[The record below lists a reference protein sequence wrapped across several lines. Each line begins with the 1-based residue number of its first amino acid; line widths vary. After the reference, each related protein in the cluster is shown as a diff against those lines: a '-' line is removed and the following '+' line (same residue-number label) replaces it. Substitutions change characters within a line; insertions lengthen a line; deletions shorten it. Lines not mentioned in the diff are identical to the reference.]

1 MTRIYLVDKSIH
13 KTTTKSEVI
22 ATGQSTAIPLDQRL
36 MAKFEIHPEQV
47 SSIVRVG
54 NNAVVH
60 LIDGT
65 QVVLEG
71 FFVQEL
77 LQLPLQDG
85 QSLWATLVED
95 EVTEQPIDDYL
106 VLDGVPPE
114 AVVPDSSIV
123 PAAGLNPEIPA
134 AIVPEATGAAASAA
148 TAGTIAATTVPTW
161 ALVAGGLAGAGAIGA
176 AVSGGSD
183 KKDNLPDTTAPT
195 QPQGGF
201 TDNKDGKTITGQ
213 AEAGSTVIVKDAAG
227 KELAKAT
234 VGADGKFSV
243 TLPNALSNGEQV
255 NVTVKDPAGNESTVA
270 SITAPDTTAPTKP
283 ESTFT
288 DNKDGKTITGQAEAG
303 STVIVKDA
311 AGKELAK
318 ATVGADGKFS
328 VTLPNALSNGEQV
341 NVTVKDSAG
350 NESTVASITAPDTTA
365 PVAGTLGFTNL
376 IDTGTSSTDRITQD
390 KAFDLNLMGQETGS
404 TVKYQ
409 LSKDG
414 GAWTNTTANQT
425 NLSDGVYQFKAIV
438 TDKAGNSAETLS
450 PKVTV
455 DNTVPAAGTL
465 TLTNLTDTGSSST
478 DRITQDKNFDLS
490 LTGQEANT
498 TIMYQVS
505 KDGGVWT
512 NTTVNQNNLADGI
525 YQFKAIVTDR
535 AGNSSE
541 VLSSKIT
548 VDNTIVAG
556 NLSFINF
563 VDSGALATD
572 HITQDKAFDLSLT
585 GQETGTTVIYQVSKD
600 SGVWSNTT
608 AKQSNLT
615 DGVYQFKAIV
625 TDKAGN
631 SAEVLSSK
639 VTVDNTVPVAGVLSF
654 ANLTDTGS
662 SSTDRITQDKN
673 FDLTLT
679 GQEAGTTVVYQVSK
693 DNGAW
698 TTTTANQTN
707 LTDRIYQFKA
717 IVTDKAGNSAEVL
730 SAKVTVDNTAPI
742 AGTLSF
748 TNFTDTGS
756 SFTDQITQDKA
767 FDLSLTGQ
775 ETGATIQ
782 YQVSKDGGI
791 WTNTTANQTNLSD
804 GVYQFKAIVTDKAGN
819 SAETL
824 STKITVDNTPPATG
838 ILSFANLDDTGVSDT
853 DGITKDKVFNLAL
866 TGQEAGTT
874 VIYQVS
880 KDGSVWADT
889 SVEQSGLVDGVY
901 QFKAIVTDKAG
912 NSAEVLSTKLTVDNT
927 VPVAGMLS
935 FTNLT
940 DTGSSATDQITQDKA
955 FDLTLIGQ
963 ETGTTVIY
971 QVSKDNGAWT
981 TTTVSQT
988 NLTDGIYQ
996 FKAIVTDKAGNSS
1009 EALSSKITVDNTIV
1023 AGSLLFTNL
1032 TDTGLSSTDL
1042 ITQDKAFDL
1051 SLTGQ
1056 EVGTTVVYQVS
1067 KDNGA
1072 WTTTTP
1078 SQTNLTDGVYQF
1090 KAIVTDVAGNSAEV
1104 LSSKVT
1110 VDNTA
1115 PVAGTLSFTNL
1126 TDTGSSSTDLITQDK
1141 AFDLT
1146 LTGQEA
1152 GTTVVYQVSKDN
1164 GAWTNT
1170 TANQT
1175 DLTDGVYQF
1184 KAIVTDKAGNSAEVL
1199 SSKVTVDNTAPVAGA
1214 LSITNLSDTGSS
1226 STDLIT
1232 QDKSFDLSLTGQET
1246 GTTVVYQV
1254 SKDNGAWIT
1263 TTPSQTNLADGVYQ
1277 FKAVVT
1283 DVAGNSAETLSSTVT
1298 VDNTPPVAGTLSFS
1312 NLTDTGIS
1320 TTDLITQDKTFDL
1333 SLTGR
1338 EAGTT
1343 VVYQV
1348 SKDNGTW
1355 ANTTANQTN
1364 LADGVYQFKAIVTDV
1379 AGNSA
1384 ETLSPK
1390 LTVDNTP
1397 PAAGVLSF
1405 SSLTDTGISSTDL
1418 ITQDKAFDLSL
1429 TGQEAGTTVVY
1440 QVSKDN
1446 GAWTATTASQTNL
1459 ADGIYQFKAIVTD
1472 VAGNSAETFSQIVT
1486 VDNTPPAAGT
1496 LSFNNLT
1503 DTGISSTDRI
1513 TQDKA
1518 FDLSLTGQEQGTTV
1532 VYQVSVDGG
1541 QTWVDTDTAQSN
1553 LADGV
1558 YQFKAIVTD
1567 VAGNSAET
1575 LSPIV
1580 TVDNTAPVTG
1590 TLAFA
1595 NFNDTGILA
1604 TDYITK
1610 DQAFDLSLTGQEAG
1624 TTVVYQVSKDNGVWV
1639 NTDIAQSNLVDGHYQ
1654 FKAIVTDKAGNS
1666 AETLSPIVVVDNT
1679 PPVAGTLTFSNLND
1693 TGASAIDR
1701 ITQDN
1706 SFDLQSLHPIV
1717 IGEEAAIT
1725 DHYEVSTDGGLTW
1738 ITTTAQQT
1746 NLADGTYQFKAIETD
1761 VAGNIVETAIET
1773 VVVDTLKPQIATDL
1787 FISEDGW
1794 TLTGLTE
1801 AAGLKVNVFDQN
1813 GLLVG
1818 TTESYA
1824 NGEFSLQLDKSYVD
1838 NEEFTV
1844 VLRDRAGNESDEAN
1858 VVALGDVTRPEAAT
1872 GLELSEGGSG
1882 SILTG
1887 KAEPDAIIKIYDQD
1901 NNLIHQWN
1909 NNVNADGTFTIY
1921 LNQYYLKGQ
1930 TLTVTVTDAADNVSE
1945 SATIV
1950 APTDNTNP
1958 EPIDEVVF
1966 DENGLN
1972 FTAQAEANST
1982 VKVYDI
1988 DNNQVGT
1995 GYADSEGN
2003 VSGWFDHVYLDGQ
2016 LLTFIVFDRAGN
2028 QSAEV
2033 PLNAIND
2040 DSIPDPA
2047 TNLVL
2052 IEENGGSVLTG
2063 TAEPNATIQVYD
2075 QDDNLVY
2082 QWNNNVKADGTFEI
2096 YFNQYYLKGQTLTVT
2111 VTDRAGLV
2119 SEKATIV
2126 APLDNTNPEPIQNIE
2141 FNEDGRNFTA
2151 TAEANSTVKVF
2162 YQGNEV
2168 GSGYTDS
2175 EGKVSG
2181 YFYEVFLDGQEL
2193 SFIVVDRAQNESD
2206 TVNQNALTDRDAP
2219 AVATDLELIEGG
2231 FGSILLGKAEPYA
2244 TIQVTDANG
2253 NSVTAWLANITV
2265 QVDGTFRINLND
2277 YYLHG
2282 ETLKVTVTD
2291 RAGNISE
2298 VATIDAPID
2307 EVKPDPLDVEHIIF
2321 NENGLNFTAV
2331 AEANS
2336 TIKVLYQG
2344 NEVGQGYTDSD
2355 GNVYGSFNQ
2364 VFLDGQELTFIV
2376 VDRAEN
2382 ESNPVTA
2389 IALNDD
2395 IAPLAAENVTV
2406 TPEGWISGEAEP
2418 NAMVDV
2424 IDKYGAVITSI
2435 YVNYNGSF
2443 GQLINLSQY
2452 QSQELSIVVKDAA
2465 GNRSDPVYKL
2475 LPALVDTPAAAIDL
2489 VLDAEGHV
2497 LTGMATAGFYIVVT
2511 NAAGERVDSGWWNTL
2526 VNEDGTF
2533 SIQLNDY
2540 YLQGQTLQVRV
2551 VDLSTNQYS
2560 PITEIV
2566 APLDDILPVVE
2577 NVVISEDGYSVA
2589 GQTEPKST
2597 IKIVDAD
2604 GDLRGEYQ
2612 ADETGYFNFSVYPQ
2626 ILRGEQLFITATDL
2640 AKNVSNPFSISFN
2653 ADSNAPNPAEN
2664 VVVSENGFF
2673 IEGDA
2678 VPNGYVRIVNT
2689 QSNAI
2694 GSGLVDEFGHFNIQ
2708 LYSPQA
2714 NGEVLRVVVEENG
2727 YQSAYIEIT
2736 APIDNVVPE
2745 AATELVLENGQLL
2758 SGQAEA
2764 YLTIKIFDADNNQVG
2779 QTTVD
2784 ANGTFTTYLW
2794 YPYWHGETLTV
2805 KVVDGNQ
2812 NESPDS
2818 TIVATN
2824 DTTAPDAAT
2833 QLAINEW
2840 GYLTGHA
2847 ETNATV
2853 EVTYYFADQE
2863 PYTNSAT
2870 AVNEGTFE
2878 IYMYDNATSFDV
2890 TVVDRAGNH
2899 SPTVTVNQT
2908 EIPHITVDQLRGDN
2922 TDNIYQVDH
2931 TYDFVQEYI
2940 VEYYETYEEVWVGA
2954 GYYEQQWVEEGH
2966 YEQQWVEG
2974 HYEDVWVEG
2983 YYDYVWVDSG
2993 EWRYRDYYSDQYGV
3007 RYYTDDGSYDSYFS
3021 TYYDY
3026 SAGQW
3031 QEGYA
3036 LDGPFVEEEWFGDG
3050 YYEYQWVDGH
3060 YEQQWVDGYYEDV
3073 WVDTSHYED
3082 VWVEGGYWENQLVD
3096 QGYRDVDFGGHDK
3109 IISSVSYSLVDHYDS
3124 VNDPTSAES
3133 YLESG
3138 RYVEDLELVGSA
3150 NLSATG
3156 NGLDNVITGNTGD
3169 NILDGRG
3176 GHDTFFGGAGSDT
3189 VIYNLLNYSD
3199 GLVDSWQDFHVGNVQ
3214 EDSQADKIDL
3224 SELLTDYAGDGSVDS
3239 LSGFINVSQDGD
3251 NTVISI
3257 DRDGGANGYPQV
3269 QLVTLNQIHT
3279 TLDELLANQQL
3290 II

>member
-1 MTRIYLVDKSIH
+1 
-13 KTTTKSEVI
+13 
-22 ATGQSTAIPLDQRL
+22 
-36 MAKFEIHPEQV
+36 
-47 SSIVRVG
+47 
-54 NNAVVH
+54 
-60 LIDGT
+60 
-65 QVVLEG
+65 
-71 FFVQEL
+71 
-77 LQLPLQDG
+77 
-85 QSLWATLVED
+85 
-95 EVTEQPIDDYL
+95 
-106 VLDGVPPE
+106 
-114 AVVPDSSIV
+114 
-123 PAAGLNPEIPA
+123 
-134 AIVPEATGAAASAA
+134 
-148 TAGTIAATTVPTW
+148 
-161 ALVAGGLAGAGAIGA
+161 
-176 AVSGGSD
+176 
-183 KKDNLPDTTAPT
+183 
-195 QPQGGF
+195 
-201 TDNKDGKTITGQ
+201 
-213 AEAGSTVIVKDAAG
+213 
-227 KELAKAT
+227 
-234 VGADGKFSV
+234 
-243 TLPNALSNGEQV
+243 
-255 NVTVKDPAGNESTVA
+255 VTV
-270 SITAPDTTAPTKP
+270 
-283 ESTFT
+283 
-288 DNKDGKTITGQAEAG
+288 DN
-303 STVIVKDA
+303 
-311 AGKELAK
+311 
-318 ATVGADGKFS
+318 
-328 VTLPNALSNGEQV
+328 
-341 NVTVKDSAG
+341 
-350 NESTVASITAPDTTA
+350 TA
-365 PVAGTLGFTNL
+365 PVAG
-376 IDTGTSSTDRITQD
+376 
-390 KAFDLNLMGQETGS
+390 
-404 TVKYQ
+404 V
-409 LSKDG
+409 LSF
-414 GAWTNTTANQT
+414 
-425 NLSDGVYQFKAIV
+425 S
-438 TDKAGNSAETLS
+438 
-450 PKVTV
+450 
-455 DNTVPAAGTL
+455 
-465 TLTNLTDTGSSST
+465 NLTDTGSSST
-478 DRITQDKNFDLS
+478 DR
-490 LTGQEANT
+490 
-498 TIMYQVS
+498 
-505 KDGGVWT
+505 
-512 NTTVNQNNLADGI
+512 
-525 YQFKAIVTDR
+525 
-535 AGNSSE
+535 
-541 VLSSKIT
+541 
-548 VDNTIVAG
+548 
-556 NLSFINF
+556 
-563 VDSGALATD
+563 
-572 HITQDKAFDLSLT
+572 
-585 GQETGTTVIYQVSKD
+585 
-600 SGVWSNTT
+600 
-608 AKQSNLT
+608 
-615 DGVYQFKAIV
+615 
-625 TDKAGN
+625 
-631 SAEVLSSK
+631 
-639 VTVDNTVPVAGVLSF
+639 
-654 ANLTDTGS
+654 
-662 SSTDRITQDKN
+662 
-673 FDLTLT
+673 
-679 GQEAGTTVVYQVSK
+679 
-693 DNGAW
+693 
-698 TTTTANQTN
+698 
-707 LTDRIYQFKA
+707 
-717 IVTDKAGNSAEVL
+717 
-730 SAKVTVDNTAPI
+730 
-742 AGTLSF
+742 
-748 TNFTDTGS
+748 
-756 SFTDQITQDKA
+756 
-767 FDLSLTGQ
+767 
-775 ETGATIQ
+775 
-782 YQVSKDGGI
+782 
-791 WTNTTANQTNLSD
+791 
-804 GVYQFKAIVTDKAGN
+804 
-819 SAETL
+819 
-824 STKITVDNTPPATG
+824 
-838 ILSFANLDDTGVSDT
+838 
-853 DGITKDKVFNLAL
+853 
-866 TGQEAGTT
+866 
-874 VIYQVS
+874 
-880 KDGSVWADT
+880 
-889 SVEQSGLVDGVY
+889 
-901 QFKAIVTDKAG
+901 
-912 NSAEVLSTKLTVDNT
+912 
-927 VPVAGMLS
+927 
-935 FTNLT
+935 
-940 DTGSSATDQITQDKA
+940 
-955 FDLTLIGQ
+955 
-963 ETGTTVIY
+963 
-971 QVSKDNGAWT
+971 
-981 TTTVSQT
+981 
-988 NLTDGIYQ
+988 
-996 FKAIVTDKAGNSS
+996 
-1009 EALSSKITVDNTIV
+1009 
-1023 AGSLLFTNL
+1023 
-1032 TDTGLSSTDL
+1032 
-1042 ITQDKAFDL
+1042 
-1051 SLTGQ
+1051 
-1056 EVGTTVVYQVS
+1056 
-1067 KDNGA
+1067 
-1072 WTTTTP
+1072 
-1078 SQTNLTDGVYQF
+1078 
-1090 KAIVTDVAGNSAEV
+1090 
-1104 LSSKVT
+1104 
-1110 VDNTA
+1110 
-1115 PVAGTLSFTNL
+1115 
-1126 TDTGSSSTDLITQDK
+1126 ITQDK

-1152 GTTVVYQVSKDN
+1152 GTTVVYQ
-1164 GAWTNT
+1164 
-1170 TANQT
+1170 
-1175 DLTDGVYQF
+1175 
-1184 KAIVTDKAGNSAEVL
+1184 I
-1199 SSKVTVDNTAPVAGA
+1199 
-1214 LSITNLSDTGSS
+1214 SI
-1226 STDLIT
+1226 
-1232 QDKSFDLSLTGQET
+1232 
-1246 GTTVVYQV
+1246 
-1254 SKDNGAWIT
+1254 
-1263 TTPSQTNLADGVYQ
+1263 
-1277 FKAVVT
+1277 
-1283 DVAGNSAETLSSTVT
+1283 
-1298 VDNTPPVAGTLSFS
+1298 
-1312 NLTDTGIS
+1312 
-1320 TTDLITQDKTFDL
+1320 
-1333 SLTGR
+1333 
-1338 EAGTT
+1338 
-1343 VVYQV
+1343 
-1348 SKDNGTW
+1348 
-1355 ANTTANQTN
+1355 
-1364 LADGVYQFKAIVTDV
+1364 
-1379 AGNSA
+1379 
-1384 ETLSPK
+1384 
-1390 LTVDNTP
+1390 
-1397 PAAGVLSF
+1397 
-1405 SSLTDTGISSTDL
+1405 
-1418 ITQDKAFDLSL
+1418 
-1429 TGQEAGTTVVY
+1429 
-1440 QVSKDN
+1440 
-1446 GAWTATTASQTNL
+1446 
-1459 ADGIYQFKAIVTD
+1459 
-1472 VAGNSAETFSQIVT
+1472 
-1486 VDNTPPAAGT
+1486 
-1496 LSFNNLT
+1496 
-1503 DTGISSTDRI
+1503 
-1513 TQDKA
+1513 
-1518 FDLSLTGQEQGTTV
+1518 
-1532 VYQVSVDGG
+1532 DGG

-1558 YQFKAIVTD
+1558 YQFKAVVTD
-1567 VAGNSAET
+1567 VAGNSAEA
-1575 LSPIV
+1575 LSPII

-1595 NFNDTGILA
+1595 NFNDTGISA

-1639 NTDIAQSNLVDGHYQ
+1639 NTDIAQSNLVDGRYQ

-1679 PPVAGTLTFSNLND
+1679 SPVAGTLTFSNLND

-1824 NGEFSLQLDKSYVD
+1824 NGEFSLQLNQSYVD

-1872 GLELSEGGSG
+1872 ELELSEGGSG
-1882 SILTG
+1882 SVLTG

-1901 NNLIHQWN
+1901 NNLVHQWN

-1930 TLTVTVTDAADNVSE
+1930 TLTVTVTDAANNVSE

-1972 FTAQAEANST
+1972 FTAQAEVNST
-1982 VKVYDI
+1982 VKVYDTS
-1988 DNNQVGT
+1988 NNQVGT

-2063 TAEPNATIQVYD
+2063 IAEPNATIQVYD

-2181 YFYEVFLDGQEL
+2181 YFYQVFLDGQEL

-2219 AVATDLELIEGG
+2219 AVATDLELIEDGS
-2231 FGSILLGKAEPYA
+2231 GSILLGKAEPYA
-2244 TIQVTDANG
+2244 TIQVTDTNG
-2253 NSVTAWLANITV
+2253 NSVTAWFANITV
-2265 QVDGTFRINLND
+2265 AVDGTFIINLND

-2307 EVKPDPLDVEHIIF
+2307 ELKPDPLDVSHIIF
-2321 NENGLNFTAV
+2321 NENGWNFTAI

-2344 NEVGQGYTDSD
+2344 NQVGQGYTDSD

-2418 NAMVDV
+2418 NAIVEI

-2435 YVNYNGSF
+2435 YVDYNGSF
-2443 GQLINLSQY
+2443 GQGINLSQY

-2465 GNRSDPVYKL
+2465 GNRSDPVYKV
-2475 LPALVDTPAAAIDL
+2475 LPALMDTPATATDL

-2511 NAAGERVDSGWWNTL
+2511 NAAGERVNSGWWNTL

-2551 VDLSTNQYS
+2551 FDSSTNQYS

-2566 APLDDILPVVE
+2566 APLDNILPVVE

-2612 ADETGYFNFSVYPQ
+2612 VDETGYFNLSVYPQ

-2653 ADSNAPNPAEN
+2653 VDSNAPNPAEN

-2694 GSGLVDEFGHFNIQ
+2694 GSGTVDEFGHFNIQ
-2708 LYSPQA
+2708 LYLPQA

-2727 YQSAYIEIT
+2727 YQSAYTEIT

-2745 AATELVLENGQLL
+2745 AATELVLENGQIL
-2758 SGQAEA
+2758 SGLAEA
-2764 YLTIKIFDADNNQVG
+2764 YLTVKIFDADNNQVG

-2794 YPYWHGETLTV
+2794 YSYWHGETLTV

-2833 QLAINEW
+2833 QLAINER

-2847 ETNATV
+2847 ET
-2853 EVTYYFADQE
+2853 
-2863 PYTNSAT
+2863 
-2870 AVNEGTFE
+2870 
-2878 IYMYDNATSFDV
+2878 NATSFDV

-2908 EIPHITVDQLRGDN
+2908 EIPHITVDQFRGDN

-2931 TYDFVQEYI
+2931 AYDFVQEYI
-2940 VEYYETYEEVWVGA
+2940 VEYYET
-2954 GYYEQQWVEEGH
+2954 
-2966 YEQQWVEG
+2966 
-2974 HYEDVWVEG
+2974 
-2983 YYDYVWVDSG
+2983 
-2993 EWRYRDYYSDQYGV
+2993 
-3007 RYYTDDGSYDSYFS
+3007 
-3021 TYYDY
+3021 
-3026 SAGQW
+3026 
-3031 QEGYA
+3031 
-3036 LDGPFVEEEWFGDG
+3036 
-3050 YYEYQWVDGH
+3050 
-3060 YEQQWVDGYYEDV
+3060 
-3073 WVDTSHYED
+3073 YED

-3156 NGLDNVITGNTGD
+3156 NWLDNVITGNTGD

-3224 SELLTDYAGDGSVDS
+3224 SELLTDYTGDSSADS
-3239 LSGFINVSQDGD
+3239 LSSFINVSQDGD
-3251 NTVISI
+3251 HTVISI
-3257 DRDGGANGYPQV
+3257 DRDGDVSNYQQV